1 MPGYHLT
8 QAAADEIQ
16 GIFSEGLAL
25 FGLAQADKYHDGLA
39 TAFEFLADFPRAARL
54 REEIQPPVRAYRY
67 KSHMI
72 LYDLNADDVVI
83 ILSVRHGRE
92 DWIPY
97 ADTD

>member
-8 QAAADEIQ
+8 QAAADDIQ
-16 GIFSEGLAL
+16 GIFIEGLAL